1 MKGVEPESARS
12 GDSLESQFLCAMLWE
27 YPWFPEPETF
37 QLMGGASHH
46 FSLPWLPSLCIISNN
61 KPAQSEAI
69 IESLLSA
76 DINGI
81 PSSELLCGCLIG
93 RHVGGSQPAPAVMLG
108 MPAGVR
114 STPGWAL
121 GVTLDLGGLGYY
133 RRKVKEDQG
142 PSRSAWR
149 LGNRGNLGRKE
160 K

>member
-1 MKGVEPESARS
+1 
-12 GDSLESQFLCAMLWE
+12 MLWE

-93 RHVGGSQPAPAVMLG
+93 RHVEEASLPLQSCWVCPLVSGPPQDGLWVSLWIWVALDTIAERSRKTKDQAGQP
-108 MPAGVR
+108 
-114 STPGWAL
+114 
-121 GVTLDLGGLGYY
+121 GGLETEGTL
-133 RRKVKEDQG
+133 
-142 PSRSAWR
+142 A
-149 LGNRGNLGRKE
+149 E
-160 K
+160 KRNDPADEYCCPNF